1 MPFDGAFLH
10 SVLTELND
18 TILGARIEKVLQPDR
33 DEVIL
38 QLHTKSGSA
47 RLLLSANPSAP
58 RIHLTDVA
66 RKNPDVPPTFCMLL
80 RKHITSGRIIEVR
93 QPDFDRIAEIVIQ
106 TKNDLQDITEKFG
119 KDG

>member
-38 QLHTKSGSA
+38 QRHTKSGSA
-47 RLLLSANPSAP
+47 RLLLSATHP
-58 RIHLTDVA
+58 RRDYI
-66 RKNPDVPPTFCMLL
+66 
-80 RKHITSGRIIEVR
+80 
-93 QPDFDRIAEIVIQ
+93 
-106 TKNDLQDITEKFG
+106 
-119 KDG
+119 